1 MSVNLNVQH
10 LTLKVFSTGTFV
22 LLLME
27 AIARRKEPAI
37 MNNCI
42 LMAEIVKDPELR
54 YTSDNQTEIAEMHVE
69 FPGLKADDPPALLK
83 VVGWRNLAREI
94 KQRYK
99 KGDRV
104 IIEGR
109 LSMNTIDRREGFKEK
124 RAELTASRI
133 HKIGADTEIEAR
145 ESSADKSTSN
155 LVSFERGKSPAMAS
169 ASEPPST
176 SDSQYEFGSYDS
188 PSPESTY
195 EQPKRQKPA
204 ASNAGNSQDLDD
216 IPF

>member
-1 MSVNLNVQH
+1 
-10 LTLKVFSTGTFV
+10 
-22 LLLME
+22 
-27 AIARRKEPAI
+27 
-37 MNNCI
+37 MNSCI

-133 HKIGADTEIEAR
+133 HKIGADTDIDTR

-155 LVSFERGKSPAMAS
+155 LGSFERGKSPAMAS
-169 ASEPPST
+169 ASEPSST
-176 SDSQYEFGSYDS
+176 SDNSQYEFGSYDS
-188 PSPESTY
+188 QTPESTY
-195 EQPKRQKPA
+195 EQPTRQKPA
-204 ASNAGNSQDLDD
+204 ASNASSSQDLDD

>member
-1 MSVNLNVQH
+1 
-10 LTLKVFSTGTFV
+10 
-22 LLLME
+22 
-27 AIARRKEPAI
+27 
-37 MNNCI
+37 MNSCI
-42 LMAEIVKDPELR
+42 LMAQIVKDPELR
-54 YTSDNQTEIAEMHVE
+54 YTSDNQTEIAEMQVE
-69 FPGLKADDPPALLK
+69 FPSLKADDPPALLK

-109 LSMNTIDRREGFKEK
+109 LSMNTIERREGFKEK

-133 HKIGADTEIEAR
+133 HKLGADTDIDAR
-145 ESSADKSTSN
+145 ESSASN
-155 LVSFERGKSPAMAS
+155 VVSFERGKSPAMAS

-176 SDSQYEFGSYDS
+176 SDNSQYEFGSYDS
-188 PSPESTY
+188 QTPQSTY
-195 EQPKRQKPA
+195 EQPSRQKPA
-204 ASNAGNSQDLDD
+204 ASNAGSSQDLDD